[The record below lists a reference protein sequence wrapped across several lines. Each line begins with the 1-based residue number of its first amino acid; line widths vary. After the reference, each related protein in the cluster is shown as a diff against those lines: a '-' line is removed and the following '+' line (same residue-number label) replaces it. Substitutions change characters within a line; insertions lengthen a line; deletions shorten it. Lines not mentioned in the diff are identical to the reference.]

1 MTIFET
7 NPLSYLA
14 HEIKVEDERAG
25 RTFHLNWE
33 PADLSM
39 AGLETTICLFKQEVW
54 NIYITLIDRIS
65 LIFINQNKSL

>member
-25 RTFHLNWE
+25 RTFHLNWG
-33 PADLSM
+33 
-39 AGLETTICLFKQEVW
+39 AGGSFDGWFRDNNMSVQIEGVEYLYNTYRQDII
-54 NIYITLIDRIS
+54 NIY
-65 LIFINQNKSL
+65 